1 MENIFF
7 CWEKWF
13 VVFFPSSEK
22 IHKISS
28 IGNCYS
34 RNCIIVID
42 IWTLFFWLNPISY
55 TYVVSKY
62 VVVFPS
68 HVQWLNRTLICLLLC
83 LINNIATSGGT
94 GVPNLIFNH
103 EIKQTTK
110 PFDLPST
117 HFFII
122 LYYEYPDNQILGTH
136 SITNCNKLTLLFEGI
151 VECVYVEGLVTKK
164 IWFRL
169 KGFCKEAVSGRMVR
183 VVVVCLALMV
193 YTITKKDHW
202 KYTYKAQTFLHLRR
216 FELKKIDI
224 AFWMFSIM

>member
-1 MENIFF
+1 MY
-7 CWEKWF
+7 
-13 VVFFPSSEK
+13 
-22 IHKISS
+22 
-28 IGNCYS
+28 YS
-34 RNCIIVID
+34 KD
-42 IWTLFFWLNPISY
+42 LWTLFFWLNPIRY

-68 HVQWLNRTLICLLLC
+68 HVQWVNRTLICLLLC
-83 LINNIATSGGT
+83 LINNSGGT

-169 KGFCKEAVSGRMVR
+169 KGFCKEAFSGRMVR
-183 VVVVCLALMV
+183 VVVVCFALMV
-193 YTITKKDHW
+193 YTITKRTIENIHIKP
-202 KYTYKAQTFLHLRR
+202 KI
-216 FELKKIDI
+216 FEDL
-224 AFWMFSIM
+224 S